1 VDGLAL
7 LAASPWGLVLAFVFG
22 AVWGSF
28 YNVVVA
34 RLPRG
39 QSVVRPGSHCFA
51 CGHALTARDNIP
63 LVSYWLLRGRCRH
76 CGARFS
82 ARYFVVEL
90 VTALLSV
97 ALWQVF
103 VRAASPD
110 LGGSGDLLGGEAA
123 GGWLHS
129 CWTLA
134 PTDAETLAAVPLGLR
149 FARYVYF
156 FAFVSCLEVLALIDA
171 ETQRLPDVLT
181 LPGIPLFFLAAFA
194 ADTVPWAGSWKE
206 RAIGLVAGYLVLRLI
221 SDFYYYVLKREGLG
235 LGDAKL
241 LALIGGTLGWK
252 ALPFVLFG
260 GACFG
265 TLIAIPL
272 LLVQR
277 ARARKVPKVDGPSGE
292 AAAPLTGPTPC
303 FTLPKEDADPR
314 EPQVPSEAHAPDAD
328 ARFGRLA
335 VPFGPFLALAAV
347 VWIFVGPA
355 VLPVFGF

>member
-1 VDGLAL
+1 MRYHFGDVDALADGPTL
-7 LAASPWGLVLAFVFG
+7 LAALAASPLGLALAFVFG
-22 AVWGSF
+22 ATWGSF

-51 CGHALTARDNIP
+51 CGAPVKARDNIP
-63 LVSYWLLRGRCRH
+63 LVSYWLLRGRCRA
-76 CGARFS
+76 CGVRFS
-82 ARYFVVEL
+82 PRYFFVEL
-90 VTALLSV
+90 LTALLSV

-103 VRAASPD
+103 VRGAEP
-110 LGGSGDLLGGEAA
+110 GTMTGGIFGSGNA
-123 GGWLHS
+123 GTWIHS
-129 CWTLA
+129 CWSLEPGGDVGA
-134 PTDAETLAAVPLGLR
+134 GVGGAIPIGLR
-149 FARYVYF
+149 FARYAYF
-156 FAFVSCLEVLALIDA
+156 FAFVSCLEVLALIDT

-181 LPGIPLFFLAAFA
+181 LPGIPLFFFAAFA
-194 ADTVPWAGSWKE
+194 ADTIPWAGTWKE

-221 SDFYYYVLKREGLG
+221 ADFYYYVLKREGLG

-241 LALIGGTLGWK
+241 LALIGGALGWK

-265 TLIAIPL
+265 TVIAIPL

-277 ARARKVPKVDGPSGE
+277 ARAANAP
-292 AAAPLTGPTPC
+292 AARAEPAT
-303 FTLPKEDADPR
+303 DA
-314 EPQVPSEAHAPDAD
+314 EPAARAEPATDARPETD

-335 VPFGPFLALAAV
+335 VPFGPFLAMAAV
-347 VWIFVGPA
+347 LWIFVGPA

>member
-1 VDGLAL
+1 MRYHFGDVDALADGPTL
-7 LAASPWGLVLAFVFG
+7 LAALAASPLGLLLAFVFG
-22 AVWGSF
+22 ATWGSF

-51 CGHALTARDNIP
+51 CGAPVKARDNIP
-63 LVSYWLLRGRCRH
+63 LVSYWLLRGRCRA
-76 CGARFS
+76 CGVRFS
-82 ARYFVVEL
+82 PRYFFVEL
-90 VTALLSV
+90 LTALLSV

-103 VRAASPD
+103 VRGAEPGAMT
-110 LGGSGDLLGGEAA
+110 SGVFDGTQA
-123 GGWLHS
+123 GTWIHS
-129 CWTLA
+129 CWSLDPGA
-134 PTDAETLAAVPLGLR
+134 YAGGGPGPGGAIPVGLR
-149 FARYVYF
+149 FARYAYF

-194 ADTVPWAGSWKE
+194 ADTVPWAGTWKE

-241 LALIGGTLGWK
+241 LALIGGALGWK
-252 ALPFVLFG
+252 SLPFVLFG

-265 TLIAIPL
+265 TVIAIPL
-272 LLVQR
+272 LLAQR
-277 ARARKVPKVDGPSGE
+277 ARKPAESKPTSDKPE
-292 AAAPLTGPTPC
+292 ATP
-303 FTLPKEDADPR
+303 E
-314 EPQVPSEAHAPDAD
+314 AD

-335 VPFGPFLALAAV
+335 VPFGPFLAMAAV
-347 VWIFVGPA
+347 LWIFVGPA